1 MYYVLSLAPFAST
14 MELGGA
20 GIARSITMSSDA
32 IDSLVKNDDDEVL
45 LLNNLGGKGRVDPRI
60 LEGGDP
66 LRTTWCPPIEQLESW

>member
-1 MYYVLSLAPFAST
+1 
-14 MELGGA
+14 
-20 GIARSITMSSDA
+20 MSSDA